1 MFVRDELGRWMLRFA
16 RHDGVD
22 GPLPASMCQ
31 SWIAETNTREPSM
44 KKISTVGVD
53 LAKGV
58 FQVHA
63 VDEQG
68 TVMVRRALRRS

>member
-1 MFVRDELGRWMLRFA
+1 
-16 RHDGVD
+16 
-22 GPLPASMCQ
+22 
-31 SWIAETNTREPSM
+31 M

-68 TVMVRRALRRS
+68 TVVVRRALRRS

>member
-1 MFVRDELGRWMLRFA
+1 
-16 RHDGVD
+16 
-22 GPLPASMCQ
+22 
-31 SWIAETNTREPSM
+31 M
-44 KKISTVGVD
+44 KKVSTIGID

-68 TVMVRRALRRS
+68 AVVVRRAVRRSGWNRQTVDRGLRG